1 MKNRIIFTFLTFV
14 VLYLAVVIKAFYVQV
29 VNREKLITYSRSQA
43 LRVVKSYP
51 KRGNIYDRNGNPL
64 AINVKKYNIFSI
76 PKNNSELKKEL
87 RTLTKE
93 VPGLKYSALYAKLKD
108 RNRYTWIQRQVELK
122 ESQVEKF
129 KSFKQIFIESQSS
142 RIYPNHELFGQVLGF
157 VGVDNDGL
165 SGVEYEFN
173 KDLKG
178 QAQIKKY
185 YRDAKGRP
193 IKFKSAD
200 IEGESRDITLAL
212 DKEVQAVLEKAL
224 KEGVE
229 HHKALRG
236 GAAVMDAQTGEVWAM
251 ANYPSYDP
259 NEFRKYQAK
268 NKKLAFVTD
277 PFEPGSIFKT
287 LTIAAALEN
296 NIVRPDTNYYCEKGR
311 FRVDNHFIKES
322 DSDHGHEWLSVED
335 ILKYSSNIGTT
346 KIAFDLGY
354 PALKKFM
361 NKLHIGAKTGIEL
374 PGESRGIL
382 SDEEVSPLKLSNVSF
397 GQGVATTA
405 IQMLAAYS
413 VFANGGYYINPT
425 LVKNGNKNKKF
436 KRVLSKENASQI
448 TKMLIKAVSEGTGTQ
463 AKVPHFIIAGKTSTA
478 QKADET
484 GKYNGY
490 ISGFIGY
497 PVNVSKKFIVY
508 VYVEEPSEN
517 GYYGNQ
523 VAAPIFQKIVKNILY
538 KRKEYN
544 QRAIAD
550 KSKNAKRFD
559 TISTRQS
566 SRVIWGKNKVPNVI
580 GLDKNTAFKVLD
592 KIGLEYK
599 YSGFGIVES
608 QIPRAGTPMRKG
620 MSVNL
625 KFRPP
630 AYD

>member
-1 MKNRIIFTFLTFV
+1 MKNKIIFTFISLV
-14 VLYLAVVIKAFYVQV
+14 CLYFAVIIKAFYVQV

-76 PKNNSELKKEL
+76 PKDNKSLKVELRKLVKEL
-87 RTLTKE
+87 
-93 VPGLKYSALYAKLKD
+93 PGLSFNNLYKKLKD
-108 RNRYTWIQRQVELK
+108 RKRYTWVKRQVELTD
-122 ESQVEKF
+122 EQVEALKPL
-129 KSFKQIFIESQSS
+129 KQIFLESQSS
-142 RIYPNHELFGQVLGF
+142 RIYPNHELFGQLLGF

-165 SGVEYEFN
+165 SGVEYQFN
-173 KDLKG
+173 KELKG

-200 IEGESRDITLAL
+200 LEGDSQDITLAV
-212 DKEVQAVLEKAL
+212 DKEVQAVLESAL
-224 KEGVE
+224 KAGVE
-229 HHKALRG
+229 KHKALRG
-236 GAAVMDAQTGEVWAM
+236 GAAVMDAQTGEIWAM

-259 NEFRKYQAK
+259 NEYRKYSA
-268 NKKLAFVTD
+268 NYKKMAFVTD

-287 LTIAAALEN
+287 FTIAAALEN

-311 FRVDNHFIKES
+311 FRVGNHFIKES

-361 NKLHIGAKTGIEL
+361 DKLHIGAKTGIEL

-382 SDEEVSPLKLSNVSF
+382 SDEKVSPLKLSNVSF

-405 IQMLAAYS
+405 IQMMSAYS
-413 VFANGGYYINPT
+413 IFANGGYYVNPT
-425 LVKNGNKNKKF
+425 LVKNGNRNRKF
-436 KRVLSKENASQI
+436 KRVISKENAQQI
-448 TKMLIKAVSEGTGTQ
+448 TQMLIKAVDEGTGTR

-478 QKADET
+478 QKADASGRYT
-484 GKYNGY
+484 GY

-497 PVNVSKKFIVY
+497 PVNVNKRFIVY
-508 VYVEEPSEN
+508 AYVEEPKEN

-523 VAAPIFQKIVKNILY
+523 VAAPIFNKIVKNILY

-550 KSKNAKRFD
+550 KVNNKKRFD
-559 TISTRQS
+559 TITTRQS
-566 SRVIWGKNKVPNVI
+566 ARVIIGKNKVPNVI

-592 KIGLEYK
+592 KLGLEYK
-599 YSGFGIVES
+599 YSGFGIVNTQS
-608 QIPRAGTPMRKG
+608 PAPGTEIQKG
-620 MSVNL
+620 LSVKL
-625 KFRPP
+625 KFTPP
-630 AYD
+630 SYD